1 MQNILELEALATD
14 EFHLRDPHTQMG
26 LSYYLLRSLGEE
38 GGADHQQLLP
48 PIQVLIDKLVE
59 TLRHRLAADG
69 DLAALATSLLTEELQ
84 RIGWTETQP
93 VKKRGPMEIYRAA
106 GDLARVASKP
116 RMEDVLLALNCF
128 LSTEA
133 FRSGHLTTGTVFR
146 LPISKE
152 HWVCMTPACDM
163 VVREPIEEQV
173 WTRAIYPMRPM
184 VAVRLNS
191 EQHDRALGSAERGH
205 YVFVE
210 VGGDRNSFSVFPK
223 GKDLPS
229 YEFFFLHDAGRTTT
243 AEAHNLPKFRASR
256 VEVDPS
262 IETSANAR
270 RFIDTEFEVVGQ
282 LRPAYASRLLQI
294 TGQHLSRIGVDFIRK
309 PEGQT

>member
-1 MQNILELEALATD
+1 
-14 EFHLRDPHTQMG
+14 
-26 LSYYLLRSLGEE
+26 
-38 GGADHQQLLP
+38 
-48 PIQVLIDKLVE
+48 
-59 TLRHRLAADG
+59 
-69 DLAALATSLLTEELQ
+69 
-84 RIGWTETQP
+84 
-93 VKKRGPMEIYRAA
+93 
-106 GDLARVASKP
+106 
-116 RMEDVLLALNCF
+116 
-128 LSTEA
+128 
-133 FRSGHLTTGTVFR
+133 
-146 LPISKE
+146 
-152 HWVCMTPACDM
+152 M